1 MDIVRKNVIMKWSE
15 VRGRTERCSRIKEII
30 NLYIKININ

>member
-15 VRGRTERCSRIKEII
+15 VRGRIESCSRIKEII
-30 NLYIKININ
+30 NLYRKISIN